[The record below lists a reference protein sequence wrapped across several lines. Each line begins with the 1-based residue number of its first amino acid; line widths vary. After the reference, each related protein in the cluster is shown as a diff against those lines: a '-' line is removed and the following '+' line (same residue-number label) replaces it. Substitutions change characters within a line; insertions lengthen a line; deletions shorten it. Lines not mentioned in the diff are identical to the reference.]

1 MPLVAV
7 LLRLVGGLGVDTDGG
22 TPDGEF
28 TKEGAG
34 RVAARRCPY
43 RLFAAMAGAVSNL
56 ICEADDEL
64 RPLCQVLAP
73 NVMIMKGLR
82 NARKPRQRVWAGS
95 CALRE
100 APVEYSGHVPGGLK
114 VASGGGRVQVEER
127 MLTGFSRQR
136 EQVCSERRPRRLS
149 LAVEHLNDLRS
160 NQLLG
165 RDMEPVCVAP
175 YGVGQPGRSVGA
187 AMWWQSRCVVAS
199 ECLSEQLGRGA
210 RRDAVGSDEG
220 VWVAVADDLQVEVV
234 GGPAAGEHG
243 VELLAR
249 LLVGE
254 QAVHGVG
261 DDALGGVDGGGVAE
275 TGRGSDVVGVRS
287 DRVVV
292 AGVPDSQLGV
302 KARPVGRPRSGAALT
317 PIPAGASFGWR
328 AARSGCRMPH
338 ILLGN

>member
-1 MPLVAV
+1 
-7 LLRLVGGLGVDTDGG
+7 LGVDTDGG

-82 NARKPRQRVWAGS
+82 NARKPRQRAWAGS

-165 RDMEPVCVAP
+165 RDMEPVCVAL
-175 YGVGQPGRSVGA
+175 YGVEQSGSRVAQLAQQCGGRAGVSSRASVCRSSSVG
-187 AMWWQSRCVVAS
+187 V
-199 ECLSEQLGRGA
+199 RGG
-210 RRDAVGSDEG
+210 DAVGSDEG

>member
-1 MPLVAV
+1 
-7 LLRLVGGLGVDTDGG
+7 
-22 TPDGEF
+22 
-28 TKEGAG
+28 
-34 RVAARRCPY
+34 
-43 RLFAAMAGAVSNL
+43 
-56 ICEADDEL
+56 
-64 RPLCQVLAP
+64 
-73 NVMIMKGLR
+73 
-82 NARKPRQRVWAGS
+82 
-95 CALRE
+95 
-100 APVEYSGHVPGGLK
+100 
-114 VASGGGRVQVEER
+114 

-165 RDMEPVCVAP
+165 RDMEPVCVAL
-175 YGVGQPGRSVGA
+175 YGVEQSGSRVAQLAQQCGGRAGVSSRASVCRSSSVG
-187 AMWWQSRCVVAS
+187 V
-199 ECLSEQLGRGA
+199 RGG
-210 RRDAVGSDEG
+210 DAVGSDEG

-328 AARSGCRMPH
+328 AARSGCRTPH
-338 ILLGN
+338 ILLGNRTQDLRITSGSIGRRWPVVWCRLTLASLSSPWLVTADDGRSGAQWGHGSDVEASEVKHPDVVCIRAIESEKASPLDPLVGQ